1 MQGACLKANALH
13 MQHVA
18 IAVSNAKAVLSVVL
32 WCDVR
37 RLEQPLIAARFSP
50 GPCQPAVLHDH
61 PSA

>member
-1 MQGACLKANALH
+1 

-37 RLEQPLIAARFSP
+37 RREQPLIAARFSP